1 MNEEV
6 LHELALLREF
16 GFTHLDLSGPAA
28 SRPVV
33 ESSSLPEELSS
44 TTSPWDSSTTGRLE
58 DSTTTPWDALSAEA
72 HNCTACRLAGTRTN
86 VVFGVGNPN
95 ADLMFIGEAP
105 GRDEDLKGEPFVG
118 RAGQLLTDIIKAMKL
133 TRDDVYIAN
142 VVKCRPP
149 ENRNPEADELD
160 ACRPFLQ
167 RQVALIQPKVIVT
180 LGKFGLQS
188 LTEKAYGI
196 SAVRG
201 QWLDYKGIKLM
212 PTYHPAYLLRT
223 PSAKKDVWA
232 DMKKVMAELGIA
244 S

>member
-6 LHELALLREF
+6 LHELALLREL
-16 GFTHLDLSGPAA
+16 GFTHLDLS
-28 SRPVV
+28 RPVSRAVV
-33 ESSSLPEELSS
+33 EATSFPEDA
-44 TTSPWDSSTTGRLE
+44 TTSPWE
-58 DSTTTPWDALSAEA
+58 ALTAET

-105 GRDEDLKGEPFVG
+105 GREEDLQGEPFVG

-167 RQVALIQPKVIVT
+167 RQVAMIQPKVIVA

-188 LTEKAYGI
+188 LTEKAYSI

-201 QWLDYKGIKLM
+201 QWLEYNGIKLM

-232 DMKKVMAELGIA
+232 DMKKVMAELGISA
-244 S
+244 